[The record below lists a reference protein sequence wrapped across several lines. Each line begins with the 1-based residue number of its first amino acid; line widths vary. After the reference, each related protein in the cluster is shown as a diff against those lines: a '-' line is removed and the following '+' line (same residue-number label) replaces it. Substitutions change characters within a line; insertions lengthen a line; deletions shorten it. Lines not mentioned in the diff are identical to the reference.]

1 MDNRIF
7 VLADRL
13 KAAKDKKKEL
23 EAQVKEL
30 NNEISLLDSQL
41 SDVMAEEECEK
52 FSRNGSTFFLS
63 SRLFASPIAGKKAEM
78 LAVMRDKG
86 FGDLITENV
95 NANTLSSFVKEQ
107 MSQNNDEIPEWIT
120 QVVNAYERISVG
132 IRKG

>member
-23 EAQVKEL
+23 ETQVKEL

-63 SRLFASPIAGKKAEM
+63 SRLFASPISGKKAEM

-107 MSQNNDEIPEWIT
+107 MSQNNDEIPEWIS